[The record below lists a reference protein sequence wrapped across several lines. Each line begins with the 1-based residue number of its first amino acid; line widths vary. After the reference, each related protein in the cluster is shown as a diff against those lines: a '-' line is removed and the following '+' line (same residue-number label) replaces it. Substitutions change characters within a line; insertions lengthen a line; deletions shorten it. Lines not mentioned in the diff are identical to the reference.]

1 MWWRGRSSRA
11 HEGSFFFFFTI
22 RNVVVGL
29 WHIFL
34 FAQSIAFFFSVW
46 HRRILL
52 GCYYSCLSS
61 INLCYFGIS
70 ILSLLAILLRNI
82 FLSLLSCKF
91 TTPFVAI
98 DDRSREENFCN
109 RFKLLAAAGHYTTLY
124 IQRTETKTFGRQ
136 KTPNG
141 TVACDEERPE
151 RRRRLAKS
159 LS

>member
-1 MWWRGRSSRA
+1 MVARPEQQSARRLFL
-11 HEGSFFFFFTI
+11 FFFYDSQCCCWVVAYFFIRTI
-22 RNVVVGL
+22 DR
-29 WHIFL
+29 I
-34 FAQSIAFFFSVW
+34 FFFSLAST
-46 HRRILL
+46 HFIGLL
-52 GCYYSCLSS
+52 L
-61 INLCYFGIS
+61 LLPLVDQPCYFGIS

-109 RFKLLAAAGHYTTLY
+109 RFKLLSAAGHYTTLY